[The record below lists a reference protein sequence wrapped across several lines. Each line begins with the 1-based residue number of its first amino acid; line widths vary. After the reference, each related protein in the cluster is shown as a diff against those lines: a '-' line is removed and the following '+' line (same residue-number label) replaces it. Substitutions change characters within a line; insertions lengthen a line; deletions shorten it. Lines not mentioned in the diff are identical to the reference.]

1 MQKQNHNMRTERKS
15 SIKNSA
21 TRLILIAL
29 LVLIQTGWMIVLMSK
44 LNTYSTAITLIM
56 TCIAVIIALKVF
68 GTHVNSAQRMPWLIV
83 ITAVPFFG
91 ICIYLLF
98 GRSIVT
104 KGMRRRFNGI
114 EADILKNKLKQD
126 EQIIKELE
134 QKDPGIANQCRYI
147 SNTAKYPV
155 YKNTDMEYYN
165 TALESFEAQLWELSK
180 AEKFIFMEYHAIED
194 AISFERLK
202 KVLIDKAK
210 NGVEVRIFYDDLGSI
225 FFLNKEFIKRM
236 RDEGIQCRVFNP
248 LKVIVNM
255 FMNNRDHRK
264 ITVIDGQVGFTGGY
278 NLADEYFNITHPYGL
293 WKDTGV
299 RMEGDAVRS
308 LTVMF
313 LEMWN
318 AIKKTDTDYTA
329 YFPEITYA
337 AKQTGY
343 VQPYADNPLDDEHTG
358 ENVYMN
364 VLNSAREYAYFITP
378 YLLISDE
385 MKKAFTLAAR
395 RGVDV
400 RIITPGIPD
409 KKFVYQATRSY
420 YNRLVKKGVRIF
432 EYTPGFCHA
441 KQCVSDDKA
450 AVVGTIN
457 LDYRSLYHHF
467 ENAAAFYHKDAV
479 AGVKADFDHLF
490 EECHEVTEQYRSHR
504 STALRIGQCIL
515 RLFAPLL

>member
-1 MQKQNHNMRTERKS
+1 MKAHMRKLLKIFTSRVVVVG
-15 SIKNSA
+15 
-21 TRLILIAL
+21 LAL
-29 LVLIQTGWMIVLMSK
+29 LVQLSW
-44 LNTYSTAITLIM
+44 
-56 TCIAVIIALKVF
+56 
-68 GTHVNSAQRMPWLIV
+68 
-83 ITAVPFFG
+83 
-91 ICIYLLF
+91 YLLF
-98 GRSIVT
+98 LNRLANYSIVV
-104 KGMRRRFNGI
+104 NGFFRVLSVI
-114 EADILKNKLKQD
+114 ILLYLIRKDENSAYKIAWMILIMMIPLLGGILYVMIGNKKPGKKLAAKMAVVKDSMTDVLKQNED
-126 EQIIKELE
+126 VLQEIEEQDARVAGNI
-134 QKDPGIANQCRYI
+134 RYI
-147 SNTAKYPV
+147 GNYGPYPAW
-155 YKNTDMEYYN
+155 KNTTVEYFPVGEKMFDAMLKDLQAAKHYIYLEYFIIAEGVMWDMI
-165 TALESFEAQLWELSK
+165 LEIL
-180 AEKFIFMEYHAIED
+180 
-194 AISFERLK
+194 ER
-202 KVLIDKAK
+202 KVKEGVDVRLI
-210 NGVEVRIFYDDLGSI
+210 YDDVGCVSLLPIHYTKIMESKGI
-225 FFLNKEFIKRM
+225 KCMAFNRFVPFLS
-236 RDEGIQCRVFNP
+236 
-248 LKVIVNM
+248 LA
-255 FMNNRDHRK
+255 MNNRDHRK
-264 ITVIDGQVGFTGGY
+264 ILVIDGHTAYNGGI
-278 NLADEYFNITHPYGL
+278 NLADEYINRKMRFGH

-299 RMEGDAVRS
+299 RIHGEAVYNFS
-308 LTVMF
+308 MMF

-318 AIKKTDTDYTA
+318 AFREPETDFKAFDPHRWH
-329 YFPEITYA
+329 PEPFESD
-337 AKQTGY
+337 GY
-343 VQPYADNPLDDEHTG
+343 VVPYSDTPLDFEELG
-358 ENVYMN
+358 ENVYIN
-364 VLNSAREYAYFITP
+364 ILNQAKDYVYIATP